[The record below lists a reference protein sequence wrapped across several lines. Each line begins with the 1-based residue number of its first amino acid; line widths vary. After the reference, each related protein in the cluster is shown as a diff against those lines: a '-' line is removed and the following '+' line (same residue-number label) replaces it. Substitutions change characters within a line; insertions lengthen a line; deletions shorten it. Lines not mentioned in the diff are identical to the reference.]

1 MLVSTAASKRIP
13 TAVWVALALIGAT
26 ALGWYAF
33 SMWGSKTVDPLGP
46 SSREE
51 VVLRTLRLAGIERA
65 VIGSD
70 TRIAV
75 LRMDLAGPA
84 SPPDVEIAW
93 QTAFAVLAGA
103 YGGAE
108 GYVVQI
114 FADGAPLV
122 ELSAPGG
129 DVRDAVSADDP
140 IALRRGTDATFIAV
154 QSHRGEPVTREQ
166 DSGAVGVAPVA
177 DVMAAE
183 DLMAATP
190 VESTPMP
197 ERAMAVDAHLSG
209 GYLDAKNRAA
219 GLLDDGGPTVE
230 AAERLAANA
239 SAMRLDA
246 PTVIAPAAGE
256 STLPRFIERLGVALE
271 KSEAT
276 GVDGLRE
283 EVETLSQ
290 LGDRASG
297 ARVRSLLLAAEA
309 LADTASDRSLL
320 ADTVVVMREVARAP
334 LEPGP
339 PRDALLAATGSPE
352 AARDVADVRVFA
364 RDPSLDVTADSSAT
378 DAALP
383 ARVLRM
389 HARGSNPPALVW
401 NTPEGTQAI
410 SADVWQGYRRAD
422 GAVFWIAGTQGEVA
436 LTDASVRGWA
446 YSRERAA
453 LVEASDCGR
462 VLTYFGTE

>member
-1 MLVSTAASKRIP
+1 MSAAVIKRVP
-13 TAVWVALALIGAT
+13 VGVWVALALIGAT

-33 SMWGSKTVDPLGP
+33 SMWGSKKVDPLGP

-51 VVLRTLRLAGIERA
+51 IVLRTLRLAGIEHA

-70 TRIAV
+70 TRIAL

-93 QTAFAVLAGA
+93 QTAFAALAGA

-129 DVRDAVSADDP
+129 DVRDAVRADDP
-140 IALRRGTDATFIAV
+140 IALRRGTNAAFIAV
-154 QSHRGEPVTREQ
+154 QSHRGEPVARERAG
-166 DSGAVGVAPVA
+166 GAVGVAPVA

-190 VESTPMP
+190 VDATPMP
-197 ERAMAVDAHLSG
+197 ESAVAVDAHLSG

-230 AAERLAANA
+230 AAERLAAIA
-239 SAMRLDA
+239 SAMRLGA
-246 PTVIAPAAGE
+246 PAVIAPGAGE
-256 STLPRFIERLGVALE
+256 SALARFIERLGVALE
-271 KSEAT
+271 KSEAA

-309 LADTASDRSLL
+309 LADTASGRSLL
-320 ADTVVVMREVARAP
+320 ADTVVVTREVARAP

-352 AARDVADVRVFA
+352 AARDVVDVRA
-364 RDPSLDVTADSSAT
+364 LMRDESLDVTLDTVAT
-378 DAALP
+378 GAALP
-383 ARVLRM
+383 ARVLRL
-389 HARGSNPPALVW
+389 HARGSNPPALMWGVA
-401 NTPEGTQAI
+401 NGNQTA
-410 SADVWQGYRRAD
+410 SADVWLGYRRSD
-422 GAVFWIAGTQGEVA
+422 GAVFWLAGPEGQVA
-436 LTDASVRGWA
+436 LTDGSVRGWA
-446 YSRERAA
+446 YARQRAA
-453 LVEASDCGR
+453 LVEAAHSGH
-462 VLTYFGTE
+462 VLAYFGTE